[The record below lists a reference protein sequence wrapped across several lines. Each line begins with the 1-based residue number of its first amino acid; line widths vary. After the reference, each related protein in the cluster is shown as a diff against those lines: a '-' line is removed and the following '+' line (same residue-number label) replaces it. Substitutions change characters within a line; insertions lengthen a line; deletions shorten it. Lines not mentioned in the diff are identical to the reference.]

1 MRLNEDE
8 IESWAVRISYWP
20 YAPHLLLEGEK
31 KKKGMFSAETKMV
44 LLMVYQW
51 LLWFINMVFA
61 RIPLTCL
68 VLIWY

>member
-31 KKKGMFSAETKMV
+31 KKRYVFCRDQDG
-44 LLMVYQW
+44 
-51 LLWFINMVFA
+51 FINGLSMV
-61 RIPLTCL
+61 TL
-68 VLIWY
+68 VY